1 MGENK
6 LFDSRQ
12 PGREPGKARLK
23 SNTVACVDW
32 EKVWEGLCDWRLGM
46 EKKIVEASKNGK
58 VMGKNK
64 VL

>member
-23 SNTVACVDW
+23 SNTVACVD
-32 EKVWEGLCDWRLGM
+32 
-46 EKKIVEASKNGK
+46 
-58 VMGKNK
+58 
-64 VL
+64 